1 MDRIVY
7 RAMVAGKNF
16 LVKAYYILI
25 MFLIAASV
33 FEGIL
38 EYIDYIPLIRMVL
51 LVFIWTELIGTLF
64 YFSLGFII
72 RITENQIGLEGS
84 LGGTE
89 MWQIVRSWKFFK
101 DDILKESLIMNGFAV
116 TVCTILLNWVVLV

>member
-7 RAMVAGKNF
+7 RAMVVGKNF
-16 LVKAYYILI
+16 LIKAYYVLI

-51 LVFIWTELIGTLF
+51 LVFIWTELLGSLF
-64 YFSLGFII
+64 YFALGFII
-72 RITENQIGLEGS
+72 RITENQIGVEGS

>member
-7 RAMVAGKNF
+7 RAMVVGKDF
-16 LVKAYYILI
+16 LIKAYYVLI
-25 MFLIAASV
+25 MFLMAASV

-38 EYIDYIPLIRMVL
+38 EYIDYIPLLRTVL
-51 LVFIWTELIGTLF
+51 LVFIWTELLGSLF
-64 YFSLGFII
+64 YFALGFII
-72 RITENQIGLEGS
+72 RITESQIGVEGS

>member
-7 RAMVAGKNF
+7 RALVVGKDF
-16 LVKAYYILI
+16 LVKAYYVLI

-38 EYIDYIPLIRMVL
+38 EYIDYIPLLRMVL
-51 LVFIWTELIGTLF
+51 LVFIWTELLGVLF
-64 YFSLGFII
+64 YFALGFII
-72 RITENQIGLEGS
+72 RITENQIGVEGS